1 MDEEML
7 KKAEEL
13 LGQPLPP
20 KDSPQFVEA
29 LAQLARKDPVL
40 AKVLLA
46 AAKGATVPKEVPA
59 GVEKKVKAAL
69 TAAERQARLRD
80 SFRRVYERFFVRPAS
95 VAGRKVK
102 VPVKGAWILVILLA
116 LGGVLGFLWFSMR
129 APQQQSQKALG
140 LPAGKLQEASA
151 EDLRKEAEKVLGK
164 PLPKPGES
172 GYEESLQELSKL
184 DPKLA
189 QALRDKEQ
197 SALLTAQADSAA
209 RNAVEGIMGK
219 TQEVQD
225 AQTKAEEASQPPEKL
240 PAEGE
245 AVPPPPAAT
254 PPPTVPPPPNTASGS
269 PQTGEQVLPYT
280 MQERTLR
287 PFLMEG
293 QGGAGQPA
301 SGQGGG
307 QESGQE
313 SGQGGAPRAGGPFFL
328 EGKTSS
334 APLAS
339 EKDRNRATSL
349 TEGQGGSR
357 GQTLLLVDRGGG
369 GGVSAAPMGNSP
381 FGPPS
386 PEASSGAGARGF
398 TLVERTAAKE
408 TGKGTGGWQVLA
420 ESASQGSSPQ
430 STPQTTPSA
439 NGGGPLGLGTPPS
452 GGLAQDLANAVF
464 GPPPS
469 GSPQGQTSS
478 PLSGQAPLP
487 SPSAPGQTQTPPASP
502 APQAQQSYPYQPGK
516 TLTARLNVKLAVVEG
531 SESPAVLEGAD
542 GSIWVG
548 KAKLGP
554 LARVMVE
561 LDTLYLGGKSYR
573 VRAYAYDQDRQL
585 GLTAKVE
592 EQSPSLAQDVLRASA
607 AALGQYV
614 DLLSKQTQV
623 TQLPGGGVAQS
634 QTAPPLEMVILGSVG
649 RLFALPED
657 RKSLV
662 RVAQVEAGKVVQ
674 ILVMGFE

>member
-40 AKVLLA
+40 AKALLA

-59 GVEKKVKAAL
+59 GVEKKVKSAL
-69 TAAERQARLRD
+69 SAAERQARLRD
-80 SFRRVYERFFVRPAS
+80 TFRRFYERFFVRSTS
-95 VAGRKVK
+95 VAGRNIK
-102 VPVKGAWILVILLA
+102 VPVKGTWILVILLA
-116 LGGVLGFLWFSMR
+116 VGGVLGFLWFSMQ

-140 LPAGKLQEASA
+140 LPAGKLQEATA

-164 PLPKPGES
+164 PLPKPGEK
-172 GYEESLQELSKL
+172 GYEESLQELGKL

-189 QALRDKEQ
+189 QALRDKERD
-197 SALLTAQADSAA
+197 ALLTAQADSAA

-225 AQTKAEEASQPPEKL
+225 AQAKAEEASQPPEKL
-240 PAEGE
+240 PAQGE
-245 AVPPPPAAT
+245 AVPPPPVAT
-254 PPPTVPPPPNTASGS
+254 PPPTVPPPPNTASGG

-280 MQERTLR
+280 MQERALR
-287 PFLMEG
+287 PFLIDG

-301 SGQGGG
+301 SGQEGGQGGG
-307 QESGQE
+307 Q
-313 SGQGGAPRAGGPFFL
+313 GGTPRAGGPFFL
-328 EGKTSS
+328 EGRTSS

-349 TEGQGGSR
+349 TEGQGGQGGK
-357 GQTLLLVDRGGG
+357 GQTLLVVDRGGG

-386 PEASSGAGARGF
+386 SEGSSGGSRGF
-398 TLVERTAAKE
+398 TLVERTTG

-420 ESASQGSSPQ
+420 ESAPQGSSPQ
-430 STPQTTPSA
+430 TAPQTTPSA
-439 NGGGPLGLGTPPS
+439 NGGGPLGLGTPPP

-464 GPPPS
+464 GPSPS
-469 GSPQGQTSS
+469 SPQGQTSS
-478 PLSGQAPLP
+478 APSGQAPLG
-487 SPSAPGQTQTPPASP
+487 SPSVPGPTQTPPASP

-554 LARVMVE
+554 LARVMID
-561 LDTLYLGGKSYR
+561 LDTLYLGGKSYK

-592 EQSPSLAQDVLRASA
+592 EQSPSLAQDVLRASV

-634 QTAPPLEMVILGSVG
+634 QTAPPLEMVILGNVG

-662 RVAQVEAGKVVQ
+662 RVGQVEAGKVVQ

>member
-40 AKVLLA
+40 AKALLA
-46 AAKGATVPKEVPA
+46 AAKGAMVPKEVPA
-59 GVEKKVKAAL
+59 GVEKKVKSAL
-69 TAAERQARLRD
+69 SAAERQARLRD
-80 SFRRVYERFFVRPAS
+80 TFKRFYERFFVRTTS
-95 VAGRKVK
+95 VAGRKIK

-116 LGGVLGFLWFSMR
+116 LGGVLGFLWFSMQT
-129 APQQQSQKALG
+129 PQRQPQKALG
-140 LPAGKLQEASA
+140 LPAGKLQEATA
-151 EDLRKEAEKVLGK
+151 EDLRKEAEKALGK
-164 PLPKPGES
+164 PLPKPGEK

-197 SALLTAQADSAA
+197 NALLTAQADAAA
-209 RNAVEGIMGK
+209 RNAVQGIMGK

-254 PPPTVPPPPNTASGS
+254 PPPTVPPPPNTASGG
-269 PQTGEQVLPYT
+269 PQAGEQGLPYT

-287 PFLMEG
+287 PFLIDG
-293 QGGAGQPA
+293 QGGPGQPA
-301 SGQGGG
+301 SGQEGG
-307 QESGQE
+307 QGG
-313 SGQGGAPRAGGPFFL
+313 GQGGAPRAGGPFFL
-328 EGKTSS
+328 EGRTSS

-349 TEGQGGSR
+349 TEGQGGNR
-357 GQTLLLVDRGGG
+357 GQTLLVVDRGGG

-381 FGPPS
+381 SGPPS
-386 PEASSGAGARGF
+386 PEASSGAGPRGF
-398 TLVERTAAKE
+398 TLVERTAGKE

-420 ESASQGSSPQ
+420 ESAPQGSSPQ
-430 STPQTTPSA
+430 TVPQTTPSA
-439 NGGGPLGLGTPPS
+439 NAGGALGLGTPPS
-452 GGLAQDLANAVF
+452 GGLAQDLAGAIF

-478 PLSGQAPLP
+478 TPSGQAPLP

-561 LDTLYLGGKSYR
+561 LDTLYLGGKSYQ

-592 EQSPSLAQDVLRASA
+592 EQSPSLAQDVLRASL

-634 QTAPPLEMVILGSVG
+634 QTAPPLEMVILGNVG

>member
-1 MDEEML
+1 ML
-7 KKAEEL
+7 KKAGEL

-40 AKVLLA
+40 AKALLA

-59 GVEKKVKAAL
+59 GVEKKVKSAL
-69 TAAERQARLRD
+69 SAAERQARLRD
-80 SFRRVYERFFVRPAS
+80 TFKRLYERFFVRSTS
-95 VAGRKVK
+95 VTGRNIK

-116 LGGVLGFLWFSMR
+116 VGGALGFLWFSLQ
-129 APQQQSQKALG
+129 APQRQPEKAIG

-151 EDLRKEAEKVLGK
+151 EELRREAEKVLGK
-164 PLPKPGES
+164 PLPKPGEE
-172 GYEESLQELSKL
+172 GYEESLQELGKL
-184 DPKLA
+184 DPRLA
-189 QALRDKEQ
+189 QALRDKER
-197 SALLTAQADSAA
+197 SALLTARAESAA
-209 RNAVEGIMGK
+209 RDAVEGIMGR
-219 TQEVQD
+219 TQEIQD
-225 AQTKAEEASQPPEKL
+225 AQARAEEASQPPERL

-245 AVPPPPAAT
+245 AVPPPPEAV
-254 PPPTVPPPPNTASGS
+254 PPPTVPPPPNTASGG
-269 PQTGEQVLPYT
+269 PAGEQVLPYT
-280 MQERTLR
+280 LQERTLR
-287 PFLMEG
+287 PFLIDG

-301 SGQGGG
+301 SGQEGGQGGG
-307 QESGQE
+307 
-313 SGQGGAPRAGGPFFL
+313 GGAPRAGGPFFL
-328 EGKTSS
+328 EGRTSS

-339 EKDRNRATSL
+339 EKDRNRAISL

-357 GQTLLLVDRGGG
+357 GQTLLVVDRGGG
-369 GGVSAAPMGNSP
+369 GGLSAPMGNSP

-398 TLVERTAAKE
+398 TLVERTAGRE

-420 ESASQGSSPQ
+420 ESAPQGF
-430 STPQTTPSA
+430 PQTAPQTSPSD
-439 NGGGPLGLGTPPS
+439 GGGPLGLGTPPP
-452 GGLAQDLANAVF
+452 GGLAQDLANAIF
-464 GPPPS
+464 GSPPS
-469 GSPQGQTSS
+469 GAPQGQASGT
-478 PLSGQAPLP
+478 PSGQAPLP
-487 SPSAPGQTQTPPASP
+487 PPLPPGPTQTPPASP
-502 APQAQQSYPYQPGK
+502 APKAQQGYPYQPGK

-531 SESPAVLEGAD
+531 SESPVVLEGAD

-548 KAKLGP
+548 KARLGP

-573 VRAYAYDQDRQL
+573 VRAHAYDQDRQL
-585 GLTAKVE
+585 GLVAKVE

-623 TQLPGGGVAQS
+623 TQLPGGGIAQS

>member
-1 MDEEML
+1 ML

-29 LAQLARKDPVL
+29 LAQLARKDPLL
-40 AKVLLA
+40 AKALLA
-46 AAKGATVPKEVPA
+46 AAKGATAPKEVPA
-59 GVEKKVKAAL
+59 GVEKKVKSAL
-69 TAAERQARLRD
+69 SVAERQARLRD
-80 SFRRVYERFFVRPAS
+80 SFRRFYERFFVRS
-95 VAGRKVK
+95 TSIAGRNIK

-116 LGGVLGFLWFSMR
+116 VGGVLGFLWFSMQ
-129 APQQQSQKALG
+129 APQRQPQKALG

-151 EDLRKEAEKVLGK
+151 EDLRKEAEKALGK
-164 PLPKPGES
+164 PLPKPGEK

-197 SALLTAQADSAA
+197 SALLAAQADSAA

-225 AQTKAEEASQPPEKL
+225 AQARAEEASQPPEKL
-240 PAEGE
+240 PAQGE

-254 PPPTVPPPPNTASGS
+254 PPPTVPPPPNTASGG
-269 PQTGEQVLPYT
+269 PQPGEQVLPYT

-287 PFLMEG
+287 PFLIEG

-301 SGQGGG
+301 SGQEGG
-307 QESGQE
+307 QGG
-313 SGQGGAPRAGGPFFL
+313 GQGGAPRAGGPFFL
-328 EGKTSS
+328 EGRTSS

-349 TEGQGGSR
+349 TEGQGGNR
-357 GQTLLLVDRGGG
+357 GQTLLVVDRGGG
-369 GGVSAAPMGNSP
+369 GGVSAAPTGNSP

-386 PEASSGAGARGF
+386 PEASSGAGPRGF
-398 TLVERTAAKE
+398 TLVERTAGKE
-408 TGKGTGGWQVLA
+408 TGGWQVLA
-420 ESASQGSSPQ
+420 ESAPQGSSPQ
-430 STPQTTPSA
+430 TAPQTTPSSNA
-439 NGGGPLGLGTPPS
+439 GGPLGLGTPPS
-452 GGLAQDLANAVF
+452 GGLAQDLASAIF

-469 GSPQGQTSS
+469 GSLQGQTSS
-478 PLSGQAPLP
+478 TPSGQAPLP
-487 SPSAPGQTQTPPASP
+487 SPSAPGPTQTPLTSS
-502 APQAQQSYPYQPGK
+502 APQAQSYPYQPGK

-548 KAKLGP
+548 KAKLGA

-561 LDTLYLGGKSYR
+561 LDTLYLGGKSYK

-592 EQSPSLAQDVLRASA
+592 EQSPSLAQDVLRASL

-614 DLLSKQTQV
+614 DLLAKQTQV
-623 TQLPGGGVAQS
+623 TQLPGGGIAQS
-634 QTAPPLEMVILGSVG
+634 QTAPPLEMVILGNVG

>member
-1 MDEEML
+1 ML

-40 AKVLLA
+40 AKALLA

-59 GVEKKVKAAL
+59 GVEKKVKSAL
-69 TAAERQARLRD
+69 SAAERQARLRD
-80 SFRRVYERFFVRPAS
+80 TFKRLYERFFVRPTS
-95 VAGRKVK
+95 VAGRNIK

-116 LGGVLGFLWFSMR
+116 VGGALGFLWFSLQ
-129 APQQQSQKALG
+129 APQRQPERAIG

-151 EDLRKEAEKVLGK
+151 EELRREAEKALGK
-164 PLPKPGES
+164 PLPKPGEE
-172 GYEESLQELSKL
+172 GYEESLQELGKL
-184 DPKLA
+184 DPSLA
-189 QALRDKEQ
+189 QALRDKER
-197 SALLTAQADSAA
+197 SALLTARADSAA
-209 RNAVEGIMGK
+209 RDAVEGIMGR

-225 AQTKAEEASQPPEKL
+225 AQARAEEASQPPERL

-245 AVPPPPAAT
+245 AVPPPPEAI
-254 PPPTVPPPPNTASGS
+254 PPPTVPPPPNTASGG
-269 PQTGEQVLPYT
+269 PAGEQVLPYT
-280 MQERTLR
+280 IQERTLR
-287 PFLMEG
+287 PFLIDG

-301 SGQGGG
+301 GGQEGGQGGG
-307 QESGQE
+307 
-313 SGQGGAPRAGGPFFL
+313 GGAPRAGGPFFL
-328 EGKTSS
+328 EGRTSS

-369 GGVSAAPMGNSP
+369 GGLGAPMGNSP

-398 TLVERTAAKE
+398 TLVERTAGRE

-420 ESASQGSSPQ
+420 ESAPQGSSPQ
-430 STPQTTPSA
+430 TAPQTSPSD
-439 NGGGPLGLGTPPS
+439 GGGPLGLGTPPS
-452 GGLAQDLANAVF
+452 GGLAQDLANAIF

-469 GSPQGQTSS
+469 GAPQGQASGA
-478 PLSGQAPLP
+478 PPGQAPLP
-487 SPSAPGQTQTPPASP
+487 SPLPPGQAQTPPASP
-502 APQAQQSYPYQPGK
+502 APQAQQGYPYQPGK

-548 KAKLGP
+548 KARLGP

-561 LDTLYLGGKSYR
+561 LDTLYLGGKTYR

-585 GLTAKVE
+585 GLVAKVE

-623 TQLPGGGVAQS
+623 TQLPGGGVVQS
-634 QTAPPLEMVILGSVG
+634 QSAPPLEMVILGSVG

>member
-40 AKVLLA
+40 AKALLA

-59 GVEKKVKAAL
+59 GVEKKVKSAL
-69 TAAERQARLRD
+69 SAAERQAHLRD
-80 SFRRVYERFFVRPAS
+80 AFRRFYERFFVRSTS
-95 VAGRKVK
+95 VAGRNVK

-116 LGGVLGFLWFSMR
+116 VGGVLGFLWFSMQ
-129 APQQQSQKALG
+129 APQQQSQNALG
-140 LPAGKLQEASA
+140 LPAGKLQEATA
-151 EDLRKEAEKVLGK
+151 EDLRKEAEKALGK
-164 PLPKPGES
+164 PLPKPGEE
-172 GYEESLQELSKL
+172 GYEESLLELGKL
-184 DPKLA
+184 DPNLA
-189 QALRDKEQ
+189 QALRDKDRD
-197 SALLTAQADSAA
+197 ALLTAQADSAA
-209 RNAVEGIMGK
+209 RNAVEGIIGE

-225 AQTKAEEASQPPEKL
+225 AQAKAEEASQPPERL

-245 AVPPPPAAT
+245 AVPPPPVAT
-254 PPPTVPPPPNTASGS
+254 PPPTVPPPPNTASGG

-287 PFLMEG
+287 PFLIDG

-301 SGQGGG
+301 SGQEG
-307 QESGQE
+307 GQE
-313 SGQGGAPRAGGPFFL
+313 SGQGGTPRAGVPFFL
-328 EGKTSS
+328 EGRTSS
-334 APLAS
+334 APLAT
-339 EKDRNRATSL
+339 EKDRNRAISL
-349 TEGQGGSR
+349 TEDQGGNR
-357 GQTLLLVDRGGG
+357 GQTLLVVDRGGG
-369 GGVSAAPMGNSP
+369 GGVSSAPMGNSP

-386 PEASSGAGARGF
+386 PEGSFGGSRGF
-398 TLVERTAAKE
+398 TLVERTTGNE

-420 ESASQGSSPQ
+420 ESAPQGSSPQ
-430 STPQTTPSA
+430 TAPQTTPSA
-439 NGGGPLGLGTPPS
+439 NGGGPLGLGTPPP
-452 GGLAQDLANAVF
+452 GGLAQDLASAVF

-469 GSPQGQTSS
+469 GFLQGQASS
-478 PLSGQAPLP
+478 TPSGQASPP
-487 SPSAPGQTQTPPASP
+487 SPSALGQTQTPPASP

-561 LDTLYLGGKSYR
+561 LDTLYLGGKSYK

-585 GLTAKVE
+585 GLMAKVD
-592 EQSPSLAQDVLRASA
+592 EQSPSLAQDVLRASV

-634 QTAPPLEMVILGSVG
+634 QTAPPLEMVILGNVG

-662 RVAQVEAGKVVQ
+662 RVGQVEAGKVVQ

>member
-1 MDEEML
+1 ML

-40 AKVLLA
+40 AKTLLA

-59 GVEKKVKAAL
+59 GVERKVKSAL
-69 TAAERQARLRD
+69 SAAERQARLRD
-80 SFRRVYERFFVRPAS
+80 TFKRLYERFFVRSTS
-95 VAGRKVK
+95 VAGRNIK

-116 LGGVLGFLWFSMR
+116 VSGALGFLWFSLQ
-129 APQQQSQKALG
+129 APQRQPEKAIG

-151 EDLRKEAEKVLGK
+151 EELRKEAEKALGK
-164 PLPKPGES
+164 PLPKPGEE

-184 DPKLA
+184 DPRLA

-197 SALLTAQADSAA
+197 AALLTARADSAA
-209 RNAVEGIMGK
+209 RNAVEGIMGR

-225 AQTKAEEASQPPEKL
+225 AQARAEEASQPPERL

-245 AVPPPPAAT
+245 AVPPPPEAI
-254 PPPTVPPPPNTASGS
+254 PPPTVPPPPNTASGGS
-269 PQTGEQVLPYT
+269 TGEQVLPYT
-280 MQERTLR
+280 LQERTLR
-287 PFLMEG
+287 PLLIDG
-293 QGGAGQPA
+293 QGAGQPA
-301 SGQGGG
+301 GG
-307 QESGQE
+307 QEG
-313 SGQGGAPRAGGPFFL
+313 GQGSAPRAGGPFFL
-328 EGKTSS
+328 EGRTSS
-334 APLAS
+334 PPLAS
-339 EKDRNRATSL
+339 EKDRNRTTSL

-357 GQTLLLVDRGGG
+357 GQTLLLVDRGSGG
-369 GGVSAAPMGNSP
+369 GLSAPMGNSP

-398 TLVERTAAKE
+398 TLVERTARE
-408 TGKGTGGWQVLA
+408 TGKGTEGWQVLA
-420 ESASQGSSPQ
+420 ESAPQGSSPQ
-430 STPQTTPSA
+430 AAPQATPSG
-439 NGGGPLGLGTPPS
+439 GGGPLGLGTPPS
-452 GGLAQDLANAVF
+452 GGLARDLANAIF

-469 GSPQGQTSS
+469 GAPQGQTPSTPS
-478 PLSGQAPLP
+478 EQAPLP
-487 SPSAPGQTQTPPASP
+487 SPLPPGPTQTPPASP
-502 APQAQQSYPYQPGK
+502 APQAQQGYPYQPGK

-542 GSIWVG
+542 GSIWAG
-548 KAKLGP
+548 KARLGP

-573 VRAYAYDQDRQL
+573 VRAHVYDQDRQL

-592 EQSPSLAQDVLRASA
+592 EQSPSLAQDVLRASV

-623 TQLPGGGVAQS
+623 TQLPGGGVVQS
-634 QTAPPLEMVILGSVG
+634 QSAPPLEMVILGNVG

>member
-46 AAKGATVPKEVPA
+46 AAKGAAVPKEVPA
-59 GVEKKVKAAL
+59 GVEKKVKSAL
-69 TAAERQARLRD
+69 STAERQARLRD
-80 SFRRVYERFFVRPAS
+80 TFKRLYERFFVRPTS
-95 VAGRKVK
+95 VAGRSVK

-116 LGGVLGFLWFSMR
+116 VSGVLGFLWFSLQ
-129 APQQQSQKALG
+129 APQRQSERALA

-151 EDLRKEAEKVLGK
+151 EDLRKEAEKALGK
-164 PLPKPGES
+164 PLPKPGEE
-172 GYEESLQELSKL
+172 GYEESLRELGKL
-184 DPKLA
+184 DPSLA

-197 SALLTAQADSAA
+197 SALLAARADSAA
-209 RNAVEGIMGK
+209 RDAVEAIMGR

-225 AQTKAEEASQPPEKL
+225 AQARAEEASQPPERL

-245 AVPPPPAAT
+245 AVPPPPEAV
-254 PPPTVPPPPNTASGS
+254 PPPTVPPPPNTASGG
-269 PQTGEQVLPYT
+269 PQAGDQVLPYT
-280 MQERTLR
+280 LQERTLR
-287 PFLMEG
+287 PFLIEG

-301 SGQGGG
+301 GGQEGGQGSGQGGP
-307 QESGQE
+307 
-313 SGQGGAPRAGGPFFL
+313 PRAGGPFFL
-328 EGKTSS
+328 EGRTSS

-339 EKDRNRATSL
+339 ERDRNRATSL

-357 GQTLLLVDRGGG
+357 GQGLLVVDRGGG
-369 GGVSAAPMGNSP
+369 GGAGAPMGSSP

-386 PEASSGAGARGF
+386 PEGSSGAGARGF
-398 TLVERTAAKE
+398 TLVERTAGREA
-408 TGKGTGGWQVLA
+408 GRGTGGWQVLA
-420 ESASQGSSPQ
+420 ESPPQGPSPQ
-430 STPQTTPSA
+430 TALQTTPSA
-439 NGGGPLGLGTPPS
+439 DGGGPLGLGTPPP
-452 GGLAQDLANAVF
+452 GGLAQDLVNAVF

-469 GSPQGQTSS
+469 GAPQGQTPS
-478 PLSGQAPLP
+478 PPSGQAPPP
-487 SPSAPGQTQTPPASP
+487 SPLVPEQTQTPPASP
-502 APQAQQSYPYQPGK
+502 APQAQQGYPYQPGK

-542 GSIWVG
+542 GSIWAG
-548 KAKLGP
+548 KARLGP
-554 LARVMVE
+554 LARVMIE
-561 LDTLYLGGKSYR
+561 LDTLYLGGRSYR

-592 EQSPSLAQDVLRASA
+592 EQSPSLAQDVLRASVG
-607 AALGQYV
+607 ALGQYV

-623 TQLPGGGVAQS
+623 TQLPGGGVVQS

-662 RVAQVEAGKVVQ
+662 RVGQVEAGKEVQ